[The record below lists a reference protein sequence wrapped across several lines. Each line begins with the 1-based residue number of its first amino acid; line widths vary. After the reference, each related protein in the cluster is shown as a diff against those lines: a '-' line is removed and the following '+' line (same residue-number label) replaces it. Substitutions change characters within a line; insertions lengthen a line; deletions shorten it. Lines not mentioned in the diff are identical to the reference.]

1 MKRVYQNKHQPQ
13 NITYL
18 QQQKQKQLIWRKNYL
33 PQHIQNIQQIHFF
46 IHDFYENDPYLKYQ
60 LHILISFFRTLFSYT
75 FDKNIIFTTTTQI
88 LPSFDILYIILNH
101 RELHNFIQKIPNIFV
116 LVNTF
121 DLHNS
126 SFIFPQNIFLYSKA
140 YRIIDLKYSNLQFY
154 IPEVK
159 NYTYYLPMICDY
171 NETPTK
177 VKTNNHILFYINHG
191 NRSSIIY
198 RLLAQKLEDYNSKNN
213 ENKKYTFDLYDHLNG
228 EELFYES
235 KVIVRIYDD
244 INSYY
249 DNILFSKCIHHQKI
263 CISEKCNDIYHE
275 NYYFDK
281 IIFENKINIF
291 DPSSIDNF
299 ISKIKLY
306 IEDKEKIQNIK
317 NSMIKQNVSNN
328 INQFKLIFQK

>member
-1 MKRVYQNKHQPQ
+1 MKRVYQNKHQLQ

-18 QQQKQKQLIWRKNYL
+18 QQQKQKQLIWTKNYTH
-33 PQHIQNIQQIHFF
+33 QHIQNIQQIHFF
-46 IHDFYENDPYLKYQ
+46 IHDFYENDSHLKYI

-75 FDKNIIFTTTTQI
+75 FDKNITFTTTTNI
-88 LPSFDILYIILNH
+88 LPSFDTLYIILNH
-101 RELHNFIQKIPNIFV
+101 RELHNFIPKVPNIFV

-126 SFIFPQNIFLYSKA
+126 SFIFPQNILLYSKA
-140 YRIIDLKYSNLQFY
+140 YRIIDLKYSNLIHY

-171 NETPTK
+171 GEKPTK
-177 VKTNNHILFYINHG
+177 TKTNNHILFYINHG

-198 RLLAQKLEDYNSKNN
+198 RLLAQKFEEYNSKNN
-213 ENKKYTFDLYDHLNG
+213 KKYTFNLYDHLNG

-244 INSYY
+244 VNAYY

-281 IIFENKINIF
+281 IIFENKINIL
-291 DPSSIDNF
+291 DQNTVDNF
-299 ISKIKLY
+299 ILKIKLY
-306 IEDKEKIQNIK
+306 IEDKDKIENIK
-317 NSMIKQNVSNN
+317 NGMIKENYSNN
-328 INQFKLIFQK
+328 INQFKLIFEK